1 MHLWVI
7 LIIGAAI
14 FVAYSAG
21 ATDNF
26 KGVATFVGIGP
37 VNGKARWTVTRSIGP
52 AWVSTLLVAALLA
65 RGISKMLQDL
75 VGKG

>member
-7 LIIGAAI
+7 LIIGTAI
-14 FVAYSAG
+14 FVVYAAG
-21 ATDNF
+21 ASDNF
-26 KGVATFVGIGP
+26 KGGATFFGIGA
-37 VNGKARWTVTRSIGP
+37 VNGKARWTVIRSIVP

-65 RGISKMLQDL
+65 RAISMVLRDL

>member
-14 FVAYSAG
+14 FVVYAAG
-21 ATDNF
+21 ASDNF
-26 KGVATFVGIGP
+26 KGVATFFGIGA
-37 VNGKARWTVTRSIGP
+37 VNGKARWTVIRNIVP
-52 AWVSTLLVAALLA
+52 AWVSTLPVAALLV
-65 RGISKMLQDL
+65 REISMVLRDL

>member
-14 FVAYSAG
+14 YVAYSAG

-26 KGVATFVGIGP
+26 KGGATLIGIGA
-37 VNGKARWTVTRSIGP
+37 VNGKARWTVTRSIVP
-52 AWVSTLLVAALLA
+52 AWVSTLPVAALLA
-65 RGISKMLQDL
+65 RGISMVLQDL

>member
-14 FVAYSAG
+14 FVSYAAG

-26 KGVATFVGIGP
+26 KGVPTFFGIGA
-37 VNGKARWTVTRSIGP
+37 VNGKARWTVTRSIVP
-52 AWVSTLLVAALLA
+52 AWVSTLPVAALLA
-65 RGISKMLQDL
+65 RGISTVLQDL